1 MWLSKIKVAVV
12 GAGDE
17 GSSVYRVLREI
28 ENVQIIGIA
37 DINLASPGMI
47 LARKDKV
54 FVTDNFGELVV
65 KPEIDVIIEATGKP
79 DVQKQIHKLKHTG
92 AAVMEALAGN
102 LLMVILQ
109 AKEELLEVKKLKS
122 ELWAILN
129 SVQEAIEVTD
139 NTGLIKYVNPAFT
152 RVTGIPEAQRVGKN
166 IFEVSPHGALAQALV
181 KQKPVVGYRSKVGG
195 SGVEVISNAA
205 PILVE
210 GEVEGSVVVFQP
222 ITDILKLMDELQ
234 KSTTIIENLYAKID
248 QITGS
253 KYTFDDLTGASKVF
267 MATVEMAKK
276 AAKSDSPVLLAGESG
291 TGKELYAHAI
301 HQASHRRSKPFIKI
315 SCSAVP
321 EELLESELFGHE
333 KGSFTGA
340 VKTKM
345 GKVEL
350 ASGGTLFLDEIG
362 EMNPYLQGKLMRL
375 LQDREFERVGGSET
389 SKVDVRI
396 ITATNMDLKALVRK
410 GRFREELYFLLNVIE
425 LNLPPL
431 RQRRDDIPVLVD
443 YFIGRLNRKLG
454 KKVRGVAPDALQ
466 LLTNYDWPAN
476 IRELENVIERAM
488 VTVDSDVIGRQHL
501 APYIGQFNN
510 ATATAQCTEIV
521 PLDKM
526 EQMMLKAALARY
538 GESLEGKKKAA
549 QALNISLA
557 TLYNKLKKYKANL

>member
-1 MWLSKIKVAVV
+1 V
-12 GAGDE
+12 GAGNE

-28 ENVQIIGIA
+28 ENVQIMGVA
-37 DINLASPGMI
+37 DRNPASPGMI

-54 FVTDNFGELVV
+54 FVTDRFEDLVV
-65 KPEIDVIIEATGKP
+65 RPEIDVIIEATGNP
-79 DVQKQIHKLKHTG
+79 EVQKVIYELKRDG
-92 AAVMEALAGN
+92 SAVMEASDGN
-102 LLMVILQ
+102 LLMAIMQ

-129 SVQEAIEVTD
+129 SVQEAIEVAD
-139 NTGLIKYVNPAFT
+139 NTGLIKYTNPAFT
-152 RVTGIPEAQRVGKN
+152 RVTGIGESDRVGQN

-181 KQKPVVGYRSKVGG
+181 KQRPVVGYRSKVGG

-210 GEVEGSVVVFQP
+210 GEVEGAVVVFQP

-253 KYTFDDLTGASKVF
+253 KYTFDDLVGTSKMF
-267 MATVEMAKK
+267 TATVDMAKK
-276 AAKSDSPVLLAGESG
+276 AAKSDSPVLLVGESG

-301 HQASHRRSKPFIKI
+301 HQASQRRGKPFIKI
-315 SCSAVP
+315 GCASVP

-340 VKTKM
+340 VKTKL

-350 ASGGTLFLDEIG
+350 AKGGTLFLDEIG

-375 LQDREFERVGGSET
+375 MQDQSFERVGGSEIT
-389 SKVDVRI
+389 RADVRV
-396 ITATNMDLKALVRK
+396 ITATNMDLKSLVRK
-410 GRFREELYFLLNVIE
+410 GRFREELYFFLNVIE
-425 LNLPPL
+425 LNLHPL
-431 RQRRDDIPVLVD
+431 RQRRDDIPGLVD
-443 YFIGRLNRKLG
+443 YFIGKLNRKLG
-454 KKVRGVAPDALQ
+454 KKVKGVAPDALQ
-466 LLTNYDWPAN
+466 LLSNYDWPGN

-488 VTVDSDVIGRQHL
+488 VSVDSDVIGRQHL
-501 APYIGQFNN
+501 ALYIGQFSSAAANHYS
-510 ATATAQCTEIV
+510 EIL

-538 GESLEGKKKAA
+538 GETLEGKKKAA
-549 QALNISLA
+549 HALNISLA
-557 TLYNKLKKYKANL
+557 TLYNKLKKYKSSM